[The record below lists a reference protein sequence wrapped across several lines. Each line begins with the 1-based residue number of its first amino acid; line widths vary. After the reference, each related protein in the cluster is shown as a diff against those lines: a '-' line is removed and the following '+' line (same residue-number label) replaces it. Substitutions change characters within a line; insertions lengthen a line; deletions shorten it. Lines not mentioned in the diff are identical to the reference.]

1 MAITIYKEKQT
12 GNHSAQD
19 PIKKEKVRILPVRFI
34 LSRSL
39 LALFSLFVFLIS
51 LALLSQSLRLLGG
64 EQIQNIIAAT
74 SNPFIGLFIGLLTTA
89 IIQKSSLTTSI
100 VVAMVSANTLSLS
113 NAVPIIIGAN
123 IGTTIT
129 AMLVSFAHIT
139 KKKEFKRA
147 ISTAAAH
154 NLFNLF
160 TALIFFPL
168 EYFTNFL
175 SNLSVAITHY
185 IKPLSSIFLNAG
197 LRGFMDL
204 TVNPTHEFLFS
215 LFNANITVLLPL
227 SILLLF
233 FSITVFTLSIK
244 AILMGEAWIRLQNFI
259 FGTPLRSLVWGT
271 VLTGAMQSS
280 SLTTSVTVSLVAT
293 RKVSLK
299 NAFPFIIGANIGTT
313 FTALLASI
321 SQSDAALSIAITH
334 LSFNVLGAIV
344 LFPFPFIRMIPFRL
358 AQALGK
364 LTMKN
369 RIISLLYVLL
379 IFFII
384 PFLLIFFNK
393 LF

>member
-1 MAITIYKEKQT
+1 MAIIIYKEKQT
-12 GNHSAQD
+12 SNHSAQD
-19 PIKKEKVRILPVRFI
+19 PVKKEKVQMLPVRFI

-39 LALFSLFVFLIS
+39 LAIFALFVFLIS

-64 EQIQNIIAAT
+64 EQLQNIIAAT

-100 VVAMVSANTLSLS
+100 VVAMVSADTLSLA
-113 NAVPIIIGAN
+113 NAIPIIIGAN

-147 ISTAAAH
+147 TSAAAAH
-154 NLFNLF
+154 NLFNLL

-168 EYFTNFL
+168 EYFTHFL
-175 SNLSVAITHY
+175 SNFSVAITRQ
-185 IKPLSSIFLNAG
+185 IKPLSSIFFDAG
-197 LRGFMDL
+197 LRGFIDL
-204 TVNPTHEFLFS
+204 TVNPAYEFLFS
-215 LFNANITVLLPL
+215 LFNSNIIFLLPL
-227 SILLLF
+227 SLLLLF

-244 AILMGEAWIRLQNFI
+244 AILMGEAWVRLQNFI
-259 FGTPLRSLVWGT
+259 FGTPLRSLTWGT
-271 VLTGAMQSS
+271 ILTGAMQSS
-280 SLTTSVTVSLVAT
+280 SLTTSVTVPLVAT

-321 SQSDAALSIAITH
+321 SQSDTALSIAITH

-344 LFPFPFIRMIPFRL
+344 FFPFPFIRMIPFRL
-358 AQALGK
+358 AQVLGK

-369 RIISLLYVLL
+369 RIISLIYVLL
-379 IFFII
+379 VFFII

>member
-1 MAITIYKEKQT
+1 MAIIIYKEKQAS
-12 GNHSAQD
+12 NHSAQD
-19 PIKKEKVRILPVRFI
+19 PIKEKAQLLPIKFI
-34 LSRSL
+34 LSRGF
-39 LALFSLFVFLIS
+39 LAVFALFVFLIS
-51 LALLSQSLRLLGG
+51 LALLSQSFRLLGG

-100 VVAMVSANTLSLS
+100 VVAMVSADTLSLANS
-113 NAVPIIIGAN
+113 IPIIIGAN

-147 ISTAAAH
+147 TSAAVAH

-168 EYFTNFL
+168 EYFTHFL
-175 SNLSVAITHY
+175 SDFSVTITRY
-185 IKPLSSIFLNAG
+185 IKPLSSIFFDAG
-197 LRGFMDL
+197 LRGFIDL
-204 TVNPTHEFLFS
+204 TVNPVHEFLFS
-215 LFNANITVLLPL
+215 LFNSNIVILLPL
-227 SILLLF
+227 SLLLLF

-244 AILMGEAWIRLQNFI
+244 AILMGETWVRLQNFI
-259 FGTPLRSLVWGT
+259 FGTPLRSLTWGT
-271 VLTGAMQSS
+271 ILTGALQSS

-321 SQSDAALSIAITH
+321 SQSDTALSIAITH
-334 LSFNVLGAIV
+334 LSFNILGAAV
-344 LFPFPFIRMIPFRL
+344 LFPFPFMRMIPFRL
-358 AQALGK
+358 AQLLGK
-364 LTMKN
+364 LTIKN

-379 IFFII
+379 VFFII